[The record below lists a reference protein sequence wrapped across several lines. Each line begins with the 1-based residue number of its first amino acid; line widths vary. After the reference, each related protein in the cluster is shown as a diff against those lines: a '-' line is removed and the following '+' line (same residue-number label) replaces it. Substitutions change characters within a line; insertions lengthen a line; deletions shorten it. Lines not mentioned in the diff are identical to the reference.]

1 MIRMKGTFTLEIP
14 EELTDAIRLPAEE
27 IPGRLKR
34 ELAVRLYDKGLLSF
48 GKARE
53 LAEMT
58 RWEFHDLLYE
68 EGIIRHYDVEELEED
83 IATLEKLD

>member
-1 MIRMKGTFTLEIP
+1 MKGAFTLVISED
-14 EELTDAIRLPAEE
+14 LADAIRLPAEE

-34 ELAVRLYDKGLLSF
+34 ELAVRLYAKGLLSF

-58 RWEFHDLLYE
+58 RWDFHDLLYA
-68 EGIIRHYDVEELEED
+68 EGITRRYDIEQLEED
-83 IATLEKLD
+83 LTVLEKCH